1 MVELVPKVDL
11 VGYGGKA
18 EKSYHEGPGSV
29 APYDVCTG
37 RNLEVSRRRR
47 KMECRPLKERKVYNR
62 TAMEASNETR
72 VWRMPEAPMSQFR

>member
-1 MVELVPKVDL
+1 VVELVPKVDL

-18 EKSYHEGPGSV
+18 EKSYHEGLGGV

-47 KMECRPLKERKVYNR
+47 EMKCRPLKERKVYNR
-62 TAMEASNETR
+62 TARKASNETK
-72 VWRMPEAPMSQFR
+72 V